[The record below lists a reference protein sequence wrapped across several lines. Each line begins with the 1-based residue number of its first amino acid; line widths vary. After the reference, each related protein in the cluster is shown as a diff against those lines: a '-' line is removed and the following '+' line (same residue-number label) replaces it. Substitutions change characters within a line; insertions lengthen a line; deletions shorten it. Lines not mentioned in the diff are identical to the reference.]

1 MYFPKLA
8 VKAHYWIPE
17 TIQIILE
24 NTSRNK
30 DGVTKTQL
38 MYRASLSYIQL
49 VEYLTLLRKS
59 NLIEYRPSTATYRTA
74 ERGFRF
80 LQVTKE
86 MNQLVMAR
94 RA

>member
-1 MYFPKLA
+1 
-8 VKAHYWIPE
+8 VKSGYWISE
-17 TIQIILE
+17 IIQIILE

-38 MYRASLSYIQL
+38 TYRAPLVYIQL

-59 NLIEYRPSTATYRTA
+59 NLIEYRPSIATYKTA

-80 LQVTKE
+80 LQVTTE
-86 MNQLVMAR
+86 MNQFVMAR
-94 RA
+94 KA

>member
-1 MYFPKLA
+1 
-8 VKAHYWIPE
+8 VKTDYWVPE
-17 TIQIILE
+17 KIQIIFE

-38 MYRASLSYIQL
+38 IYRASLSYIQL

-59 NLIEYRPSTATYRTA
+59 NLIEYSPSTATYKTA
-74 ERGFRF
+74 ERELRF

>member
-1 MYFPKLA
+1 MKSD
-8 VKAHYWIPE
+8 YWMLEI
-17 TIQIILE
+17 IQIILD

-59 NLIEYRPSTATYRTA
+59 NLIEYRPSTATYKTA
-74 ERGFRF
+74 EKGFRF
-80 LQVTKE
+80 LQVTRQ

>member
-1 MYFPKLA
+1 MKSD
-8 VKAHYWIPE
+8 YWTPE
-17 TIQIILE
+17 IIQIILE

-59 NLIEYRPSTATYRTA
+59 NLIEYRPSTATYKTS

-80 LQVTKE
+80 LQVTIE